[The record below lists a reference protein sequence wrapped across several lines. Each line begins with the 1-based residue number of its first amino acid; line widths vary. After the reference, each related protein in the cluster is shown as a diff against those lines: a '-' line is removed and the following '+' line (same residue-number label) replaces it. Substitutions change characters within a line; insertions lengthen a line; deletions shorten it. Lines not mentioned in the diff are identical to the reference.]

1 VKSGYRYECD
11 SRIRLFIA
19 YTVICYVQFTAL
31 ELPIQIS
38 QYVLKYNWQRMHQKL
53 QPEGQIAYV
62 FALADHRC
70 IVQSVSFII
79 HNLAR
84 LLWKSEVK

>member
-1 VKSGYRYECD
+1 VKSGCRNEYA

-38 QYVLKYNWQRMHQKL
+38 QYVSKYNWQRMHPKS
-53 QPEGQIAYV
+53 QPEEQIAYV
-62 FALADHRC
+62 FPLSDHRC
-70 IVQSVSFII
+70 VAHSVSFII

-84 LLWKSEVK
+84 LLS